1 MHFDVFT
8 LFPQVF
14 DPYLNVGVLGRA
26 RKRALVDVHVYNIRD
41 WATGRHKTTDD
52 MAYGGGGGM
61 IMKPEPVFAAVEAVL
76 GRPPSVPVIL
86 LSAQGKRL
94 DQQLASELAQQPH
107 LGLLCGRYEGVDE
120 RIVQHLV
127 SEEICIGDYV
137 LSGGELGALVLI
149 DVLSRLIPGVLG
161 SETAAAED
169 SFSQGL
175 LEYPQYTRPA
185 VFRGWEVPEVLLS
198 GDHQKVNA
206 WRRRQALLRTLE
218 RRPDLLAGSSLSE
231 EEQRLLDAMS
241 HGPAEEEDTG

>member
-8 LFPQVF
+8 LFPEVF
-14 DPYLNVGVLGRA
+14 DPYLNAGVLGRA
-26 RKRALVDVHVYNIRD
+26 RRRGLVDVHLYNIRD

-61 IMKPEPVFAAVEAVL
+61 IMKPEPVFAAVEAVV

-86 LSAQGKRL
+86 LSAQGRRL
-94 DQQLASELAQQPH
+94 DQRLANELVRQPQLA
-107 LGLLCGRYEGVDE
+107 LLCGRYEGVDE

-127 SEEICIGDYV
+127 SEEVCIGDYV
-137 LSGGELGALVLI
+137 LSGGELAALVLI

-169 SFSQGL
+169 SFAQGL

-185 VFRGWEVPEVLLS
+185 VFRGWEVPEVLIS
-198 GDHQKVNA
+198 GDHEKVNA

-231 EEQRLLDAMS
+231 EERRMLDAMNVR
-241 HGPAEEEDTG
+241 PEKEEDTR